1 MKARYLF
8 SAIVLTLTLTS
19 CDYIKDIFLPSSS
32 TTTTTTTSE
41 SSTTSVNNPL
51 HQKFEHVF
59 FKEDFQKEGGQTTI
73 NGATFTYSPF
83 TYLSGYWGN
92 GLQIGSTSNPQKET
106 WSLTCS
112 FDEQI
117 TLKSMQMYLT
127 NAQNGGGIY
136 QIDINND
143 TIEGEFNIAN
153 DPQEFTH
160 SNLNYST
167 NSFTINLSS
176 TKNGAIYFYS
186 LAFEI
191 EVIPGSKINVTT
203 DNLSRESTLPGQGEI
218 PELNYELVSIDE
230 YYKDIDLTLTG
241 DKLKNELNS
250 LKDNIEYVSY
260 DDAKYMLQYT
270 DEDLNNPGYM
280 YGLFDGDLIPQ
291 RWDGG
296 SSWQREHVWA
306 CARMHIADDAR
317 PSASTKNHSSDL
329 HNLRVACRG
338 VNLYHSDK
346 YYSTIPSSE
355 SIFPNVTHD
364 DVTGM
369 HTYQGDHRGDVARIL
384 FYMYV
389 TYDELILT
397 DNANQME
404 DDKNANYKYSMG
416 ILSSL
421 IEWNNLDPVDDF
433 EKQRNDRIYQY
444 QHNRNPFIDYPS
456 LVESLF
462 D

>member
-1 MKARYLF
+1 
-8 SAIVLTLTLTS
+8 
-19 CDYIKDIFLPSSS
+19 
-32 TTTTTTTSE
+32 
-41 SSTTSVNNPL
+41 
-51 HQKFEHVF
+51 
-59 FKEDFQKEGGQTTI
+59 
-73 NGATFTYSPF
+73 
-83 TYLSGYWGN
+83 
-92 GLQIGSTSNPQKET
+92 
-106 WSLTCS
+106 
-112 FDEQI
+112 
-117 TLKSMQMYLT
+117 
-127 NAQNGGGIY
+127 
-136 QIDINND
+136 
-143 TIEGEFNIAN
+143 
-153 DPQEFTH
+153 
-160 SNLNYST
+160 
-167 NSFTINLSS
+167 
-176 TKNGAIYFYS
+176 
-186 LAFEI
+186 
-191 EVIPGSKINVTT
+191 
-203 DNLSRESTLPGQGEI
+203 
-218 PELNYELVSIDE
+218 
-230 YYKDIDLTLTG
+230 
-241 DKLKNELNS
+241 
-250 LKDNIEYVSY
+250 
-260 DDAKYMLQYT
+260 
-270 DEDLNNPGYM
+270 
-280 YGLFDGDLIPQ
+280 
-291 RWDGG
+291 
-296 SSWQREHVWA
+296 
-306 CARMHIADDAR
+306 MHIADDAR
-317 PSASTKNHSSDL
+317 PTASTKNHSSDL

-397 DNANQME
+397 DNTNQME